1 MKNAL
6 KKTPSML
13 LFGSTLLLSCAA
25 SAAAPWENPQVNAIN
40 RLPAR
45 GVAVPCET
53 EDLAFDILQQKRP
66 KSDSRWILPLAGD
79 WDFCWKRSPEVAD
92 WEKTARLAVPGC
104 WQLQGVFDPPLYT
117 NSRYPIAM
125 DAPRVSAPPADT
137 NWTAWAYRNPVGLYK
152 TTFTR
157 PWRWLFRKTT
167 LHFDGV
173 SSAFFVRVNGKAVG
187 YAEDS
192 RLPSEFDLTPYL
204 KWFGKNTLEV
214 EVYKHCDGTYLEDQD
229 FWRLSGIFRDVYLV
243 SESKSAPFDLIV
255 ETKLSDDL
263 TRGSFTVR
271 DERGN
276 VLKVRDVP
284 DVKLWSC
291 EMPYLYVTPIEHKW
305 GWWIFGG
312 TDYRAV
318 SFGFRKVEIKDSV
331 LYVNGKRALFKGVN
345 RHEMEP
351 ATGYAV
357 TLAGMKKDIEVLKAF
372 NVNAVRTS
380 HYPNVPEWY
389 DLCDR
394 EGLMVCC
401 EANVESH
408 GYDIYRGTNSL
419 SFRPDYRQSH
429 VERNARMV
437 QTFRN
442 HPSIVVWSL
451 GNEAGYGPNF
461 KDAYKAVRAL
471 DATRPIQYEN
481 FCRHRLGGFSSEDAQ
496 KQNGLTGDEGDF
508 TDIEAPMYARPWFA
522 EAYVSNSPA
531 KPYILCEYTH
541 AMGNSNGG
549 IQKYWDLARKYPSF
563 QGGFVWD
570 FADQALWKTDARGT
584 WLAYG
589 GDFGD
594 RPNDDNFNC
603 NGLFDAL
610 RNPHP
615 GAFEMKHAYQNMT
628 CEAFDFATGTVRV
641 RNGFAFRDL
650 DDYVCEWTSRD
661 ADGNP
666 AARGLFELGELPPGE
681 EKEYALADFSGDSVV
696 FRFLDGRDCVAW
708 DSFAKPF
715 TPKKP
720 NAQTSKQPTPQASQ
734 TPKLPN
740 FPKLSLNFWRAPTD
754 NDRGWGMP
762 KVCKVWKDATL
773 AQTLPKGV
781 TSDLKT
787 TRLEDGAWL
796 VDWTLTVPKGLP
808 PIPRVGLTFTVPKT
822 NAVEWLGFG
831 PWENY
836 ADRRTAAMFDVHRAS
851 VGLVSGLADPKT
863 GTIAYPADRLNP
875 DNYIEPGEQGYR
887 TGCRRLMVGGVTV
900 EAVNAPFGFNVW
912 PYPQT
917 TLEGKKHQWE
927 LAAADELTVNIDAVQ
942 MGVGGDDS
950 WGARP
955 HDAFLP
961 KDGVYRLVFTVWE

>member
-1 MKNAL
+1 MSAKNTVVL
-6 KKTPSML
+6 CS
-13 LFGSTLLLSCAA
+13 SLLLACAA
-25 SAAAPWENPQVNAIN
+25 VAAEPWEDPAVTEIN

-45 GVAVPCET
+45 GIAVPCET

-66 KSDSRWILPLAGD
+66 KGDSRWILPLDGT
-79 WDFCWKRSPEVAD
+79 WDFSWKRSPAVAD
-92 WEKTARLAVPGC
+92 WEKTAQVAVPGC
-104 WQLQGVFDPPLYT
+104 WQLQGDFDPPLYT
-117 NSRYPIAM
+117 NVRYPIAK
-125 DAPRVSAPPADT
+125 DAPRVMTAPADT
-137 NWTAWAYRNPVGLYK
+137 NWTAHAYRNPVGLYR
-152 TTFTR
+152 TTFKR

-167 LHFDGV
+167 LHFGGV
-173 SSAFFVRVNGKAVG
+173 SSAFFVRVNGKPVG

-204 KWFGKNTLEV
+204 KWFGENTLEV

-229 FWRLSGIFRDVYLV
+229 FWRLSGIFREVYLV
-243 SESKSAPFDLIV
+243 SEGKSAPFDLIV
-255 ETKLSDDL
+255 ETRLADDL
-263 TRGSFTVR
+263 KSASFTVR
-271 DERGN
+271 DEKGN

-291 EMPYLYVTPIEHKW
+291 EEPYLYMTPIEHRW

-312 TDYRAV
+312 VDYRAV
-318 SFGFRKVEIKDSV
+318 SFGFRKVEIRDSV
-331 LYVNGKRALFKGVN
+331 LYVNGRRALFKGVN

-351 ATGYAV
+351 KTGYAV
-357 TLAGMKKDIEVLKAF
+357 TLEGMRKDIETMKAF

-394 EGLMVCC
+394 EGIMVCC
-401 EANVESH
+401 EANTESH
-408 GYDIYRGTNSL
+408 GYGYGKESL
-419 SFRPDYRQSH
+419 AHRADYRQAI
-429 VERNARMV
+429 VARGTRMV
-437 QTFRN
+437 ETLRN
-442 HPSIVVWSL
+442 HPSIIYWSM
-451 GNEAGYGPNF
+451 GNESGDGENF
-461 KDAYKAVRAL
+461 TALKAAMRSI
-471 DATRPIQYEN
+471 DPTRPIHYE
-481 FCRHRLGGFSSEDAQ
+481 CAYD
-496 KQNGLTGDEGDF
+496 GDNS
-508 TDIEAPMYARPWFA
+508 DIYAAMYARPRSV
-522 EAYVSNSPA
+522 EKYVANSPK
-531 KPYILCEYTH
+531 KPFVICEYTH

-549 IQKYWDLARKYPSF
+549 IQDYWDLVRKYPSF

-570 FADQALWKTDARGT
+570 FMDQALWKTDARGT

-594 RPNDDNFNC
+594 RPNDGNFNC

-615 GAFEMKHAYQNMT
+615 GAYEMKHAYQNMT
-628 CEAFDFATGTVRV
+628 CEAFDFAAGKVTV
-641 RNGFAFRDL
+641 RNGFCFRDL
-650 DDYVCEWTSRD
+650 DDYVCEWTARD
-661 ADGNP
+661 AAGN
-666 AARGLFELGELPPGE
+666 ASARGCFELGELQPGATR
-681 EKEYALADFSGDSVV
+681 EYALEGFSGDLVV

-715 TPKKP
+715 EG
-720 NAQTSKQPTPQASQ
+720 NDRMVEWTSGRTGDSGQRTGDNGASRL
-734 TPKLPN
+734 TSHPSS
-740 FPKLSLNFWRAPTD
+740 LSLALNFWRAPTD
-754 NDRGWGMP
+754 NDRGWKMAE
-762 KVCKVWKDATL
+762 VCKVWKDAT
-773 AQTLPKGV
+773 ATQKLPAGV

-787 TRLEDGAWL
+787 SRLADGAWL

-822 NAVEWLGFG
+822 NAVEWLGLG

-836 ADRRTAAMFDVHRAS
+836 ADRATAAIFDVHRAT
-851 VGLVSGLADPKT
+851 VGLVSGLADPAT

-887 TGCRRLMVGGVTV
+887 TGCRRLTVGNVTV

-917 TLEGKKHQWE
+917 MLEGKRHQWE
-927 LAAADELTVNIDAVQ
+927 LSEADALTVNVDAVQ
-942 MGVGGDDS
+942 MGVGGDNS

-955 HDAFLP
+955 HDAFMP
-961 KDGVYRLVFTVWE
+961 GAGTYRLLFTVKGL